1 MGNPKSL
8 LSSIYVESG
17 NWLLL
22 LVHFK
27 RMGEYLPNK
36 KSVWRKTLYEIMYG
50 KLNVISAFL
59 LNYTSEVNY
68 VFLHKHY
75 I

>member
-36 KSVWRKTLYEIMYG
+36 NLLGG
-50 KLNVISAFL
+50 KHCTKLC
-59 LNYTSEVNY
+59 TVN
-68 VFLHKHY
+68 
-75 I
+75 